1 MRVPLL
7 DMPRVRHAARSD
19 THAPL
24 PLHSPDMHDDQFWTL
39 IDSSRAAS
47 QGRTD
52 DTFLRHLDR
61 QLRALT
67 PPDVLAFHERLQDH
81 MTAANTWSLWGA
93 AHALHGWCADDTFE
107 HFRAWL
113 IAQGR
118 DVFTAILTTP
128 DHLAHFG
135 LPLTRQLP
143 EFEHLLRVA
152 AGPYED
158 RTGKQLPG
166 APYPGQLTGQAWTE
180 QQLPGLYPR
189 LTALAGEDWK
199 A

>member
-1 MRVPLL
+1 MQDR
-7 DMPRVRHAARSD
+7 
-19 THAPL
+19 
-24 PLHSPDMHDDQFWTL
+24 QFWDL

-47 QGRTD
+47 HGRTD

-61 QLRALT
+61 HLRALT
-67 PPDVLAFHERLQDH
+67 PQDILAFHARLQDH

-113 IAQGR
+113 IAQGQ
-118 DVFTAILTTP
+118 DVFTAVLTDP

-135 LPLTRQLP
+135 PALTWQLP
-143 EFEHLLRVA
+143 EFEDLLRVA

-158 RTGKQLPG
+158 RTGKQLPD
-166 APYPGQLTGQAWTE
+166 APHATQLTGQSWTE
-180 QQLPGLYPR
+180 PQLPRLYPR
-189 LTALAGEDWK
+189 LTALTGGDQSP
-199 A
+199 